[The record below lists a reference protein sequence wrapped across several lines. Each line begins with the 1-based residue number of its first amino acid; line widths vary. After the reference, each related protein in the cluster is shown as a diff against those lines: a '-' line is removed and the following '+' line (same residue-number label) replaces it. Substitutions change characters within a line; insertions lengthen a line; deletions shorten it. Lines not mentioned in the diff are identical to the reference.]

1 MEKFKN
7 LLEKV
12 LYRPEEKLAILNR
25 VILVAGCLLSLYH
38 GIKMMFWGRM
48 VMVYEPFYGLVYNS
62 QKSFLGGLF
71 VAIAGILGTYI
82 FSLFLES
89 FLQLIKNTRKDDCCK
104 CDDNCD
110 CNEVEETKKNE
121 EDTKQAMVKY
131 YMMIPGVGQKMAEKL
146 YDSFGSELSV
156 VAKTR
161 KEELDGIKGLS
172 DKVKE
177 EICKFF

>member
-38 GIKMMFWGRM
+38 SIKMMFWGRM

-104 CDDNCD
+104 CEDNYD